1 MSFEKGG
8 RVQSKSNLF
17 DKGTE
22 DENGLTFSQRQLSLG
37 NGEYCFGNITWK
49 FARRGRNVQRYRVK
63 WDDGSITQ
71 VETSHIEPVSVS
83 GDADGDGIGDADA
96 DEQEDLHISA
106 DLEVTDDDEDDGYED
121 GGDAGMFC
129 SHLVLVLFVLT
140 LYYIVLAVPMG
151 GVVEVNETSWK
162 RVAAIGQDPR
172 EETDRFEFQVHPTY
186 LSHTCFYLMSSSP
199 YHPSCYTVG
208 SKL

>member
-1 MSFEKGG
+1 MSFEKGD
-8 RVQSKSNLF
+8 RVQSKSILF
-17 DKGTE
+17 DKGTNA
-22 DENGLTFSQRQLSLG
+22 NGRTFSQRQLDLG
-37 NGEYCFGNITWK
+37 NGEYFFGRITWK
-49 FARRGRNVQRYRVK
+49 FARRGRTVQRYRVK
-63 WDDGSITQ
+63 WDDGSVTQ

-83 GDADGDGIGDADA
+83 GDQEDDGVGDADA

-121 GGDAGMFC
+121 GGDA
-129 SHLVLVLFVLT
+129 
-140 LYYIVLAVPMG
+140 VPMG
-151 GVVEVNETSWK
+151 GVVEVNDTSWK

-172 EETDRFEFQVHPTY
+172 EETDRFEFQVHPPY